1 MPGPSAAALQK
12 DMWVYGEAVSLAVA
26 AAGFFG
32 LALVLTQFGLRHA
45 DPARGAAIS
54 VSSTAAAFLLA
65 SPVLVDWRAAALPG
79 GLVFAAIGLLFP
91 VCVTMLT
98 FRANQRLGPHV
109 TGALGNLAP
118 LFAVLFAAVLLG
130 EVPGPAQTLG
140 IVVIVA
146 GATILALAS
155 ARSVGRVA
163 RVALLLPLAAALIRG
178 AAQPAVK
185 IGFES
190 WPDPFAAAGI
200 GYLVSALVTAAM
212 VALRRRGAAATGSR
226 HAVHWFAAV
235 GLCNG
240 AALTT
245 MYSALSHG
253 PVALVAPLV
262 ATYPLATLAF
272 GALLLRGARIG
283 RRVAVGVAVTVA
295 GVALLLA
302 AR

>member
-1 MPGPSAAALQK
+1 MHGQ
-12 DMWVYGEAVSLAVA
+12 AVSLALA

-45 DPARGAAIS
+45 EPARGAAIS
-54 VSSTAAAFLLA
+54 VSTTAVAFLLA
-65 SPVLVDWRAAALPG
+65 SPVLVDWASAAMAG
-79 GLVFAAIGLLFP
+79 ALVFAAIGLLFP

-98 FRANQRLGPHV
+98 FRANQELGPHV

-130 EVPGPAQTLG
+130 EVPGPAQVLG
-140 IVVIVA
+140 VVTIVA
-146 GATILALAS
+146 GATTLVLAS
-155 ARSVGRVA
+155 AWTVGRVA
-163 RVALLLPLAAALIRG
+163 RAALLLPLAAALIRG
-178 AAQPAVK
+178 AAQPVVK

-190 WPDPFAAAGI
+190 WPDPFAAACI
-200 GYLVSALVTAAM
+200 GYLVSAVVTAVI
-212 VALRRRGAAATGSR
+212 VAARRAPATATGSR
-226 HAVHWFAAV
+226 RAVLWFAAV

-245 MYSALSHG
+245 MYAALSHG

-262 ATYPLATLAF
+262 ATYPLATLGF
-272 GALLLRGARIG
+272 GAVLLRGVRVG
-283 RRVAVGVAVTVA
+283 PRVALGVAVTVA

-302 AR
+302 TR